1 MPVDKEAGKA
11 REEEL
16 VKLVTDFCNEK
27 LNAGYAAACERM
39 VRKLGRKRNKPLSRV
54 DLEIWA
60 ATIVYTVGVTNFLFD
75 RSNTPYLPADEIR
88 EYFGGVS
95 QATITDKGKKI
106 RDMIGMQRYW
116 NPEYS
121 TAETIAAN
129 PMASVMMD
137 PSRFIMIHYPNK

>member
-1 MPVDKEAGKA
+1 MTVDKNAVKA

-27 LNAGYAAACERM
+27 LNDDYAAVCERM
-39 VRKLGRKRNKPLSRV
+39 VRKLGRKRSKPLSRG
-54 DLEIWA
+54 DLKIWA

-75 RSNTPYLPADEIR
+75 RSNTPYLPAEEIR
-88 EYFGGVS
+88 AYFGGVS

-116 NPEYS
+116 DPEYS
-121 TAETIAAN
+121 IAETASN
-129 PMASVMMD
+129 PMANMMLN
-137 PSRFIMIHYPNK
+137 SSGFIMIHHLRKK